1 MAIIVQLPDG
11 SQAHFPDGMSD
22 DDIRQAMRKLPAGIA
37 AKDPNEL
44 SWGDVPM
51 KAVENFIPSGKR
63 AVSEIV
69 DAVSNLGD
77 TTDALG
83 NLAVGTGQ
91 KVWRNI
97 TGGEEKG
104 DKEWAADAV
113 GQYFADRYGSMD
125 GFKRALAYDPVGVL
139 SDLSTV
145 FTGGAGALKGTG
157 AMVKNLA
164 GVNRRALDVANVL
177 KKSGELSSK
186 AAGLTDPL
194 SLAGK
199 ALGKGTELAMGK
211 EYTPAQR
218 MYQSALGLNTGFSN
232 NSKGRFSPMEVLAMT
247 REGVDSRIPVTSSG
261 WRKASDMV
269 YDLNDK
275 VDSLVDATDAA
286 GVTVAPDEIVR
297 GALKSDIR
305 KTIGKQVN
313 PESDM
318 KAFDDSLVE
327 YLRNHGHDT
336 SVRGAH
342 ESKKATYQKFDR
354 LYNNNAAPLAPGAK
368 EAQMEI
374 ARQQRL
380 AIGDAV
386 EEARKKGVLDDITSS
401 SIHDLNRREGN
412 LIEIRD
418 AIERAMLKSGNRAPI
433 DSITAGMTAL
443 ATGDISTG
451 LAAGGLKQWLLSP
464 GMKSRYAFALDNLS
478 KYGTPHHLQRPAL
491 ATLNATG
498 SQPDIQKWYRDKYG
512 KGLLDLMDED
522 EPKKKKK

>member
-1 MAIIVQLPDG
+1 MAILVQLPDG
-11 SQAHFPDGMSD
+11 RQAQFPDGMTRD
-22 DDIRQAMRKLPAGIA
+22 EIRQAMLKLPAGIA

-44 SWGDVPM
+44 SWGDVPG
-51 KAVENFIPSGKR
+51 KVVENFIPSAKR
-63 AVSEIV
+63 AVGELV
-69 DAVSNLGD
+69 DAVSNLDD
-77 TTDALG
+77 TTEALG

-139 SDLSTV
+139 SDMSTV

-157 AMVKNLA
+157 AIAKNLA

-232 NSKGRFSPMEVLAMT
+232 NGKARFSQPEVLAMT

-261 WRKASDMV
+261 WKQADDMV
-269 YDLNDK
+269 RGLNKQIDEAI
-275 VDSLVDATDAA
+275 DAADAA
-286 GVTVAPDEIVR
+286 GVKIDPEQIAKGALWSDARADIRQSVTPERDLRSFDNAVGEYLDYHGADNTVR
-297 GALKSDIR
+297 GA
-305 KTIGKQVN
+305 Q
-313 PESDM
+313 
-318 KAFDDSLVE
+318 
-327 YLRNHGHDT
+327 
-336 SVRGAH
+336 
-342 ESKKATYQKFDR
+342 ESKKATYRQNEAR
-354 LYNNNAAPLAPGAK
+354 YRNNAAPVASGRV
-368 EAQMEI
+368 EAQMEL
-374 ARQQRL
+374 ARQQRN
-380 AIGDAV
+380 AINEAVEKARGQGQIGDAQGG
-386 EEARKKGVLDDITSS
+386 R
-401 SIHDLNRREGN
+401 IHDLNRREGN
-412 LIEIRD
+412 LIELRD
-418 AIERAMLKSGNRAPI
+418 AIERAALNGGNRSPI
-433 DSITAGMTAL
+433 DAITAGAGAV
-443 ATGDISTG
+443 ATGDIAQG
-451 LAAGGLKQWLLSP
+451 LALGGLKQWALSP
-464 GMKSRYAFALDNLS
+464 GMKSRYAFMLDNLS
-478 KYGTPHHLQRPAL
+478 KYGTPFQNQRPAL

-498 SQPDIQKWYRDKYG
+498 SQPEIQKWYKQRYG
-512 KGLLDLMDED
+512 KSLLDILAEED
-522 EPKKKKK
+522 KKK